1 MPEPR
6 RFLRAGLS
14 AGHFDRKNEDLNKL
28 IAENNEMK
36 QQNEIEAR
44 QMQGLKQ
51 RAEKGL
57 MQLERFE
64 TSIVKKDALIKEL
77 DGKIAIQDNL
87 IAVQQ
92 KEIERL
98 GKEVNSRKCS
108 GCGKQKQDVE
118 WMYYLCCL
126 CCHPIKPGQSIEE
139 GLAACKER

>member
-1 MPEPR
+1 MSTA
-6 RFLRAGLS
+6 LKDRAD
-14 AGHFDRKNEDLNKL
+14 HFDRKNEELNRL
-28 IAENNEMK
+28 IAKNNQMEK
-36 QQNEIEAR
+36 QKEIELR
-44 QMQGLKQ
+44 QMKGLKQ

-57 MQLERFE
+57 MQLERYE

-77 DGKIAIQDNL
+77 DGTVASQDKL
-87 IAVQQ
+87 IAQQQ

-139 GLAACKER
+139 CLAACKER